1 MICDPE
7 DSGLDEKFQNYKE
20 WLQQK
25 EAQGLYDSKA
35 KRMVVNANHVLPA
48 GKNQS
53 LLLSEAEERNFRR
66 QNTQIGKIVF
76 LKDSD
81 LQINTFEKEISLW
94 VSEFYQRMHS
104 LCARKPRFSEMRPN
118 KFSI

>member
-48 GKNQS
+48 GKN
-53 LLLSEAEERNFRR
+53 
-66 QNTQIGKIVF
+66 
-76 LKDSD
+76 
-81 LQINTFEKEISLW
+81 
-94 VSEFYQRMHS
+94 
-104 LCARKPRFSEMRPN
+104 
-118 KFSI
+118 